1 MISTKKTQ
9 KLVEFNGLRGSKG
22 PSKMMKTRKP
32 TILTKNKKKMLSTM
46 ALCRG
51 GSKDPN
57 KNDKKDKNNNFNK
70 NC

>member
-1 MISTKKTQ
+1 
-9 KLVEFNGLRGSKG
+9 
-22 PSKMMKTRKP
+22 
-32 TILTKNKKKMLSTM
+32 M

-70 NC
+70 KIQKLLSAMAWGTRGSKDPNEDDENNDFGETCKNHWVKWEEGW